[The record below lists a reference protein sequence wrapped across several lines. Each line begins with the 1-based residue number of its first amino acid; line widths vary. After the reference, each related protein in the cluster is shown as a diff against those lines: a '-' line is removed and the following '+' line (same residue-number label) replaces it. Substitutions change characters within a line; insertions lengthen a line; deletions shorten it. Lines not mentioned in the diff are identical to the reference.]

1 MWLFVLQIFFFLGY
15 YFDKFQPDSVRSMSI
30 EAMVDQ
36 MRTDILDGWGD
47 SGAKCGAI
55 GEVGCSWPLT
65 RTQSLVFIREA
76 QYELIV
82 TLDCYIHK

>member
-1 MWLFVLQIFFFLGY
+1 
-15 YFDKFQPDSVRSMSI
+15 MSI

-65 RTQSLVFIREA
+65 RTESLDRYMGSPRA
-76 QYELIV
+76 
-82 TLDCYIHK
+82 DN